1 MTDRKATLLIT
12 DELMMGHDPAA
23 GAGPPGAG
31 HPERPA
37 RLGALLADFSQ
48 HPIAGVT
55 RAAPRPATI
64 DELTAVHHREHVEA
78 MAALGG
84 QHAQIEA
91 DTSVS
96 PGSWPAALLAAGGA
110 VAAVE
115 AVWQGRAE
123 NAFVWARPPGH
134 HAEAAFAM
142 GFCLFNNVAVAA
154 AAGRRLGAAR
164 VLIVDWD
171 VHHGNGTQHIF
182 EQRRDIL
189 TMSAHQ
195 YPLYP
200 GTGAADE
207 IGKGEGRGHVVN
219 CALPAG
225 QTDAD
230 YGQVFERL
238 FVPIAEAFKP
248 DLILVSAGFDA
259 HAADPLAEMRVTE
272 RGFAAMCTA
281 TRRLAEAHCQGR
293 LVLVLEG
300 GYNLTALVGSSRAC
314 LEVLTGR
321 DEEFPSGSDRAGSA
335 VTDSRAALA
344 AHWPALPR

>member
-1 MTDRKATLLIT
+1 MKERKPTWLFA
-12 DELMMGHDPAA
+12 DELMMGHDPGGP
-23 GAGPPGAG
+23 GAQAG

-37 RLGALLADFSQ
+37 RLGALLADFSRQ
-48 HPIAGVT
+48 PVPGVT
-55 RAAPRPATI
+55 RVAPRPATT
-64 DELTAVHHREHVEA
+64 DELTAVHHREYVDA

-84 QHAQIEA
+84 QHVQIDA
-91 DTSVS
+91 DTNVS

-134 HAEAAFAM
+134 HAEAAYAM

-154 AAGRRLGAAR
+154 AAARRLGAER
-164 VLIVDWD
+164 VLILDWD

-195 YPLYP
+195 YPHYP

-230 YGQVFERL
+230 YGQVFEQV
-238 FVPIAEAFKP
+238 FVPIAEAFAP
-248 DLILVSAGFDA
+248 NLIVVSAGFDA
-259 HAADPLAEMRVTE
+259 HAADPLGDMRVSE

-281 TRRLAEAHCQGR
+281 TRRLADAHCQGR

-300 GYNLTALVGSSRAC
+300 GYDLAALVGSSRAC

-321 DEEFPSGSDRAGSA
+321 NEEFPSGSMHATPA
-335 VTDSRAALA
+335 VADTRDALA
-344 AHWPALPR
+344 AHWPALSG